1 MEDALLKKAYI
12 GLLAVAAMAAVVA
25 GCGTAPATGVA
36 QGKLVFNTC
45 VPCHGEN
52 GGGNARLRAPSI
64 AGLPEWYLVRQL
76 QNFQK
81 DVRGAQRDD
90 MEGHRMRPMAR
101 SLYHAGD
108 LEAVSKYVAGLPMV
122 PQPISIA
129 EGDKAAGETTY
140 TSVCIACHGADGTG
154 MEAVGSPRIA
164 GQADW
169 YLYLQLQKFHS
180 GMRGTHPEDT
190 YGAQMRA
197 MALTLADSTAM
208 KDVVAYIRSIP
219 VK

>member
-12 GLLAVAAMAAVVA
+12 GLLAVTALAAFFA
-25 GCGTAPATGVA
+25 GCSAPPQGGAA
-36 QGKLVFNTC
+36 KGKLVFNTC

-52 GGGNARLRAPSI
+52 GGGSARLRAPSI

-81 DVRGAQRDD
+81 DVRGAHHDD

-108 LEAVSKYVAGLPMV
+108 LEAVAKYVASMPIV
-122 PQPISIA
+122 HQP
-129 EGDKAAGETTY
+129 ETVTGGDRAAGEARY
-140 TSVCIACHGADGTG
+140 TSVCIACHGADGKG
-154 MEAVGSPRIA
+154 MEAVGSPRVA

-169 YLYLQLQKFHS
+169 YLYMQLQKFHS

-190 YGAQMRA
+190 FGAQMRA
-197 MALTLADSTAM
+197 MSLTLEDSTAM
-208 KDVVAYIRSIP
+208 KDVVAYIRTLP
-219 VK
+219 VQ

>member
-1 MEDALLKKAYI
+1 MEDALLNKAYF
-12 GLLAVAAMAAVVA
+12 GLITAAVLAAALA
-25 GCGTAPATGVA
+25 GCSSAPQTGVA
-36 QGKLVFNTC
+36 QGKLVYNTC

-81 DVRGAQRDD
+81 DVRGAQADD

-108 LEAVSKYVAGLPMV
+108 LEAVAKYVAGMPIV
-122 PQPISIA
+122 PQPASLTL
-129 EGDKAAGETTY
+129 GDRVAGEARY
-140 TSVCIACHGADGTG
+140 TSVCIACHGPDGKG
-154 MEAVGSPRIA
+154 MEAVGSPRLA

-180 GMRGTHPEDT
+180 GMRGTHPDDM

-197 MALTLADSTAM
+197 MSMTLEDSTAM
-208 KDVVAYIRSIP
+208 QDVVAYIRTLP
-219 VK
+219 AQ